1 VRDDPVNGSSHPWV
15 IQEQQALL
23 VLERAER
30 VEQVV
35 INNFYL

>member
-1 VRDDPVNGSSHPWV
+1 MDHPLRV

-23 VLERAER
+23 VLE
-30 VEQVV
+30 QVVYV